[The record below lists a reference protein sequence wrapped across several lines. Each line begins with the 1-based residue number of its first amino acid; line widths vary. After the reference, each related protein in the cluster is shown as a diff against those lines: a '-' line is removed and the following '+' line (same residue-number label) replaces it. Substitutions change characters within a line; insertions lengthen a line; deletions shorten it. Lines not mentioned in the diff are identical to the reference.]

1 MRSNDIMQ
9 DAAFSQRLAQ
19 AIESGD
25 ANAYASVVNE
35 RIEQIAE
42 SIRAEY
48 EELRG
53 ETDAQVLAARGVRQL
68 TGEERSYYQSLAECM
83 RAADPRQALTNA
95 NLVMPQTVVDAVFEE
110 LQSEHP
116 LLSRVDFIPTGGAVR
131 MLMNMNDY
139 QKAAWGDLC
148 AAVVAEI
155 VAGFKVVNTTLDK
168 LSAVMPVCK
177 AELEL
182 GPEWLDNYVRQCM
195 FEILANGLEDGIVN
209 GTGASM
215 PIGMTRYVGDDA
227 SVVGG
232 VYPAKNPIV
241 VTDFGAE
248 TLGKLISM
256 LAIDGN
262 GKSRRVRE
270 VMMLVN
276 PVDYYAKIRPATSV
290 MAPDGTYRS
299 SLLYPVDILECQAV
313 PQGKAVI
320 GLPYRYAAFA
330 GMPKEGR
337 IEYSDDEK
345 FSEDKRVYLIKL
357 YANGLPKDNN
367 AFLVLD
373 VSGVVPAAYKVQQ
386 VSAPAPGA
394 IGTLSSLSL
403 GTVSLS
409 PAFAPA
415 TTAYTAATTNATNV
429 IRAIPTDLDAAVE
442 IKLGSGSSA
451 VVIENGAPITWA
463 SGSNTVT
470 VKVTP
475 ADGTTAATTYTIT
488 VTKS

>member
-1 MRSNDIMQ
+1 MRSQ
-9 DAAFSQRLAQ
+9 DLQQDTAFAARLAQ
-19 AIESGD
+19 AIEAGD
-25 ANAYASVVNE
+25 TNAYAETINQ
-35 RIEQIAE
+35 RFEQIAAD
-42 SIRAEY
+42 IRAEY
-48 EELRG
+48 EELQG
-53 ETDAQVLAARGVRQL
+53 ETDTQVLAARGVRQL
-68 TGEERSYYQSLAECM
+68 TGEERSYYQSLAECL
-83 RAADPRQALTNA
+83 RAADPKQALTGA
-95 NLVMPQTVVDAVFEE
+95 NLTMPETVVNAVFDE
-110 LQSEHP
+110 LQNEHP
-116 LLSRVDFIPTGGAVR
+116 LLSRIDFMRTGAAVR
-131 MLMNMNDY
+131 MLLSTNDR
-139 QKAAWGDLC
+139 QLAAWGDLC
-148 AAVVAEI
+148 STI
-155 VAGFKVVNTTLDK
+155 VKELIAGFKKVDTSLNK
-168 LSAVMPVCK
+168 LSAFLPVCK
-177 AELEL
+177 AMLEL
-182 GPEWLDNYVRQCM
+182 GPEWLDSFIRQVLY
-195 FEILANGLEDGIVN
+195 EALANGLEDGIVN

-248 TLGKLISM
+248 TLGKLIAM
-256 LAIDGN
+256 LATDVS
-262 GKSRRVRE
+262 GKSRTVRE
-270 VMMLVN
+270 VIMLVN
-276 PVDYYAKIRPATSV
+276 PVDYYAKIRPATSI

-299 SLLYPVDILECQAV
+299 SLLYPVEIIECQAV
-313 PQGKAVI
+313 PQGRAVI

-330 GMPKEGR
+330 GMAQNGR
-337 IEYSDDEK
+337 IEYSDDYR
-345 FSEDKRVYLIKL
+345 FLEDDRVYLIKL
-357 YANGLPKDNN
+357 FATGLPKDNN

-373 VSGVVPAAYKVQQ
+373 ISGVVPAAYKVQQ
-386 VSAPAPGA
+386 VSAPTPGA

-415 TTAYTAATTNATNV
+415 TTTYTAATTNATNV

>member
-9 DAAFSQRLAQ
+9 DATFSQRLAQ

-25 ANAYASVVNE
+25 ANAYADVVYE
-35 RIEQIAE
+35 RIGQIAE

-48 EELRG
+48 DELRG

-68 TGEERSYYQSLAECM
+68 TGEERTYYQSLAECM

-95 NLVMPQTVVDAVFEE
+95 NLVLPQTVVDAVFEE

-116 LLSRVDFIPTGGAVR
+116 LLSRVDFVPTGGAVR
-131 MLMNMNDY
+131 MLMNTNDY

-155 VAGFKVVNTTLDK
+155 VAGFKAVDTTLDK

-177 AELEL
+177 AMLDL
-182 GPEWLDNYVRQCM
+182 GPEWLDNFVRQVLY
-195 FEILANGLEDGIVN
+195 EALANGLEDGIVN

-215 PIGMTRYVGDDA
+215 PIGVTRYVGDDA
-227 SVVGG
+227 AVVGG

-241 VTDFGAE
+241 ITDFSAE
-248 TLGKLISM
+248 TVGRLLAM
-256 LAIDGN
+256 LAVDGS
-262 GKSRRVRE
+262 GKARVVRE
-270 VMMLVN
+270 VILLVN
-276 PVDYYAKIRPATSV
+276 PVDYYGKIRPATSI

-299 SLLYPVDILECQAV
+299 ALPYPMDIIPCAAV
-313 PQGKAVI
+313 ESGKAII

-330 GMPKEGR
+330 GMGKNGR

-367 AFLVLD
+367 AFIVLD
-373 VSGVVPAAYKVQQ
+373 VSGVVPATYKVQQ
-386 VSAPAPGA
+386 VSAPSPSA
-394 IGTLSSLSL
+394 IGTLASLSL

-409 PAFAPA
+409 PAFAPG
-415 TTAYTAATTNATNV
+415 TTTYTAATTNAKNTIHAV
-429 IRAIPTDLDAAVE
+429 PTDLDATLE
-442 IKLGSGSSA
+442 LKLGST
-451 VVIENGAPITWA
+451 VIPNDAPITWA
-463 SGSNTVT
+463 AGSNTLT

-475 ADGTTAATTYTIT
+475 ADGTTSATTYTIT